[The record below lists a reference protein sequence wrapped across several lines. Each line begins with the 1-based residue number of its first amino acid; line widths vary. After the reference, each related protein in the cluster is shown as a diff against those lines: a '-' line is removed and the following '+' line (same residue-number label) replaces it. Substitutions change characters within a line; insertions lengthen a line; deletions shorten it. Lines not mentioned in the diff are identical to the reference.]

1 MTDSSEAGHPPRADD
16 RWEPSADL
24 TAADLMPNSS
34 EEIALLSQRAEL
46 LAQTRRGQS
55 DAEELNLHLLHIRL
69 EGDTN
74 LAVPYPNL
82 VEVLPPQR
90 VTRVP
95 GAPTS
100 VLGVVNFSG
109 TILTV
114 MDLGHMLQ
122 LPEQTREGEAVIVV
136 GSGGTSVAFP
146 VTELVGAVDVRSSSI
161 TAAPH
166 SPASKRGYLVG
177 VVGNSIGVLDV
188 DRILSDER
196 LLVDHR

>member
-1 MTDSSEAGHPPRADD
+1 MTDSSEADHPSHPDA
-16 RWEPSADL
+16 RWEQRDNL
-24 TAADLMPNSS
+24 TAADLMPTSS

-46 LAQTRRGQS
+46 LAETRRGQS
-55 DAEELNLHLLHIRL
+55 DTAELNLHLLHIRL

-90 VTRVP
+90 TTSVP
-95 GAPTS
+95 GAPPS

-114 MDLGHMLQ
+114 MDLGHVLQ
-122 LPEQTREGEAVIVV
+122 LPEQTRGGEAVIVV

-146 VTELVGAVDVRSSSI
+146 VMELVGAVDVRSSSI

-166 SPASKRGYLVG
+166 SPASERGYLVG

-196 LLVDHR
+196 LLVDH